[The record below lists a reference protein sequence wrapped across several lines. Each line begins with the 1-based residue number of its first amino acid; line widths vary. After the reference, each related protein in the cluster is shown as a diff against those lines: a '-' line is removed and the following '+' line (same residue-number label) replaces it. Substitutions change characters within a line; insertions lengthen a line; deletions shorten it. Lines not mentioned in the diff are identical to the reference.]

1 MTSAMTSD
9 PAKELNQPAV
19 RDFLAG
25 ARLAHLATAD
35 SSGAPHN
42 VPICFWFDAA
52 NFYFVIDQKPKRRT
66 GAALK
71 RMRNIAENSRVALL
85 IDHYE
90 EDWAH
95 LAFILVHGRARV
107 VEDPEEYMAALRG
120 LRDKYPQYRA
130 MVMTSADKNLVV
142 RIEPERAHLWGAR
155 FAPPA

>member
-1 MTSAMTSD
+1 MTSD
-9 PAKELNQPAV
+9 PATQLSQASV

-25 ARLAHLATAD
+25 APLAHLATAD
-35 SSGAPHN
+35 STGGPHN

-66 GAALK
+66 GTALK
-71 RMRNIAENSRVALL
+71 RMRNIAENPRVALL

-95 LAFILVHGRARV
+95 LAFILVHGRARI
-107 VEDPEEYMAALRG
+107 VEAAEEYMAALRG

-130 MVMTSADKNLVV
+130 MVLSSAEQNLIV
-142 RIEPERAHLWGAR
+142 RIEPERVHLWGTR
-155 FAPPA
+155 FAPPPA